1 MATKNAKVEDQNEKS
16 TTQTDENEGLSFLE
30 EHAGEGTEGI
40 QSTIPFLKQLAGDS
54 PELVEGSSK
63 YLPNAKAGDFV
74 HATTNQVL
82 GKKLKVIPVKFL
94 PIWQKWTPGDEKGNN
109 KEFRGRFIPN
119 SIPVVGDPFK
129 DAHTA
134 DGCVIKN
141 AYEIYALLA
150 DHLELGLVCISLS
163 PAKIK
168 DGNAFASLVLT
179 KKLASGKPIPVWG
192 AVWQITSVY
201 QESKDAAKKSY
212 WTICKAKEP
221 ATLPAYQR
229 FVTKEEYDDYIK
241 GAVDLMQAF
250 VEDLAVHGQSNQP
263 AGITGTSP
271 VLIEGAKE
279 EAQAF

>member
-1 MATKNAKVEDQNEKS
+1 MATKNAKAEGQNENATAQADS
-16 TTQTDENEGLSFLE
+16 EELGFLE
-30 EHAGEGTEGI
+30 EHSGEGMEGI

-74 HATTNQVL
+74 YAPTNQVL
-82 GKKLKVIPVKFL
+82 GKKINVIPVKFL
-94 PIWQKWTPGDEKGNN
+94 PVWQKWTPGDEKGSN

-119 SIPVVGDPFK
+119 SIPIVGDPFK
-129 DAHTA
+129 DARTA
-134 DGCVIKN
+134 DACVIKN

-150 DHLELGLVCISLS
+150 DYLELGLVCISLS

-168 DGNAFASLVLT
+168 DGNAFGSLVLT

-192 AVWQITSVY
+192 AVWQVTSVY

-229 FVTKEEYDDYIK
+229 FVTKDEYEQHIK
-241 GAVDLMQAF
+241 GAVDLMQVF
-250 VEDLAVHGQSNQP
+250 VEDLAVHGQSNQ
-263 AGITGTSP
+263 ASGITGTSP
-271 VLIEGAKE
+271 VLIEGPKE
-279 EAQAF
+279 EPQAF